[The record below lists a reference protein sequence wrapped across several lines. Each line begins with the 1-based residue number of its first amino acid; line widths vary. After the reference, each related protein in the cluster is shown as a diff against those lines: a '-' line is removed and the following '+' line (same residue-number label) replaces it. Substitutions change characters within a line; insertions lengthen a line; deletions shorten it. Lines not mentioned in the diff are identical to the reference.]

1 LSRDSRRK
9 VSRQFPIRR
18 EFAHQAEKPQR
29 AYSNR
34 ALESNTEIEESQQK
48 KAPERPFFRRARCIA
63 ADPKN
68 IGDVFRK
75 QTTMVSCPLTEAWK
89 QGAL

>member
-1 LSRDSRRK
+1 M
-9 VSRQFPIRR
+9 QFSIRR
-18 EFAHQAEKPQR
+18 EFAHQAVKEHR

-68 IGDVFRK
+68 IGNAPSDRMILCSVAPSPKRTNGVASDFR
-75 QTTMVSCPLTEAWK
+75 PLTS
-89 QGAL
+89 GF